1 MRTTVAKA
9 VVKFL
14 ERAGVEIAAG
24 CNGHGNWAFLDALQ
38 HESRIQG
45 IQTTCEDA
53 AVHLADGYWRMRRKA
68 PPAVVFTTV
77 GPGNLN
83 ICPALAN
90 AFYESSA
97 MLVIAGAGPSQW
109 FDKGSFEECYRY
121 GPEEFTQVVKPICKK
136 AALATRPD
144 SAPEIVVR
152 AYKEAI
158 SGRPGPTLVQVPFD
172 IQHTEIEIE
181 SIPDPVSWTKI
192 FPAGPDPAAIDK
204 TAELLKRSRRPLLLA
219 GSGLH
224 NALGHEVLRTLA
236 EEFGIPVG
244 TTFSG
249 MGAIDGEHPLC
260 VGAIDPSGTGHGW
273 QAARECDLLLA
284 VGARFHD
291 FNTLAWNLYRIPQK
305 TKLVHIDVDPIELS
319 RNYPAEVALVADAR
333 IALEELIKC
342 LKKTQVT
349 PERYAPWARKIRR
362 WRTQWEN
369 QVRTRKASEAT
380 PVSNARLLADLSQVV
395 AETDPETSVLFDTGN
410 LLLFAPA
417 FFTPRSRFVAT
428 NNGHMARMGWSLGA
442 AIGAAL
448 GNPGHPAVAV
458 VGDGSFL
465 MAGLAVATAHLYRVP
480 VTWIVLNNRTLGIE
494 REAMEVLYGRSAF
507 CDLKVEETG
516 ASWSPDYAKIAEGL
530 GIEARKIERP
540 QDLKPTLKSAL
551 ESGKP
556 WVLEVEIDPAEAGY
570 RNAILPIPI
579 RWDQPAVMDPDEWLK
594 AVLPKGSS

>member
-1 MRTTVAKA
+1 MKTTVAKA
-9 VVKFL
+9 IVKFL

-38 HESRIQG
+38 HESRIRG
-45 IQTTCEDA
+45 VQTTCEDA
-53 AVHLADGYWRMRRKA
+53 AVHLADGYWRMRRKP

-121 GPEEFTQVVKPICKK
+121 GPEEFIQVVKPICKK

-144 SAPEIVVR
+144 TALEIVVR

-158 SGRPGPTLVQVPFD
+158 TGRPGPTLVQIPFD
-172 IQHTEIEIE
+172 IQHTEIEIP
-181 SIPDPVSWTKI
+181 SIPDPLGWTRV
-192 FPAGPDPAAIDK
+192 FPAGPDPAALEKI
-204 TAELLKRSRRPLLLA
+204 AELLARCRRPLLLA

-224 NALGHEVLRTLA
+224 NALGHEALRTFV
-236 EEFGIPVG
+236 EEFGVPVG

-273 QAARECDLLLA
+273 QAARECDLLVAL
-284 VGARFHD
+284 GARFHD

-305 TKLVHIDVDPIELS
+305 TKLVHVDVDPIELS
-319 RNYPAEVALVADAR
+319 RNYPAELGLAADAR
-333 IALEELIKC
+333 LALEGLIEVLRESK
-342 LKKTQVT
+342 L
-349 PERYAPWARKIRR
+349 PRNRYVPWTKRIGR
-362 WRTQWEN
+362 WRKDWER
-369 QVRTRKASEAT
+369 QVRPLTTSDAA
-380 PVSNARLLADLSQVV
+380 PVSNARLLRDLSEAV
-395 AETDPETSVLFDTGN
+395 AETDPEASVLFDTGN

-480 VTWIVLNNRTLGIE
+480 ATWIVLNNRTLGIE

-507 CDLKVEETG
+507 CDLKIEATG
-516 ASWSPDYAKIAEGL
+516 APWSPDYVKIAQGL
-530 GIEARKIERP
+530 GIEATKISRP
-540 QDLKPTLKSAL
+540 RDFKPAVRGAL

-556 WVLEVEIDPAEAGY
+556 WVFEVETNPAEPGY

-579 RWDQPAVMDPDEWLK
+579 RWDQPAVMDPDQWLK
-594 AVLPKGSS
+594 SVLPAGSP